1 MLWSGILINNL
12 SIKTDKTKY
21 MIFNKTD
28 FIKEMALLKDQLL
41 LDKECINSLI
51 WADDMFLFA
60 MTEKSQ
66 TQMLNALEWY
76 FDK

>member
-12 SIKTDKTKY
+12 SIKTDKTKC

-28 FIKEMALLKDQLL
+28 FVKEMALLEDQLL
-41 LDKECINSLI
+41 LDTDCINSLI

-60 MTEKSQ
+60 MTEKKSDS
-66 TQMLNALEWY
+66 NAEC
-76 FDK
+76 FGVVF